1 MTEDV
6 LKDADARMN
15 KTLTALRQELS
26 RVRTGRAHP
35 GLLEQVMVNYYGA
48 EVPLNQAANISVLDP
63 QTLSVSPWDKSAT
76 AAIEKAI
83 LQSGLGLNPVT
94 TGAAMRVPLPAL
106 TEERRKELIKVAR
119 GMAENARVA
128 MRNIRRDANHH
139 LKDEL
144 KEKLITEDEERK
156 QETQIQ
162 KITDAHIKEAE
173 QLLKEKEA
181 ELMEI

>member
-15 KTLTALRQELS
+15 KTLTALRQEFS
-26 RVRTGRAHP
+26 RVRAGRAHP
-35 GLLEQVMVNYYGA
+35 GLLEQVMVNYYGT
-48 EVPLNQAANISVLDP
+48 EVPLNQAANIGVLDP
-63 QTLSVSPWDKSAT
+63 QTLSVSPWDKSAV

-83 LQSGLGLNPVT
+83 LQAGLGLNPVT
-94 TGAAMRVPLPAL
+94 TGGVMRVPLPVL
-106 TEERRKELIKVAR
+106 TEERRKELIKVTR

-144 KEKLITEDEERK
+144 KEKFITEDEERK

-162 KITDAHIKEAE
+162 KITDAHIKEVE

>member
-15 KTLTALRQELS
+15 KTLTALRQEFS
-26 RVRTGRAHP
+26 RVRAGRAHP
-35 GLLEQVMVNYYGA
+35 GLLEQVMVNYYGT
-48 EVPLNQAANISVLDP
+48 EVPLNQAANIGVLDP
-63 QTLSVSPWDKSAT
+63 QTLSVSPWDKSAV

-83 LQSGLGLNPVT
+83 LQAGLGLNPVT
-94 TGAAMRVPLPAL
+94 TGGVMRVPLPVL
-106 TEERRKELIKVAR
+106 TEERRKELIKVTR

-162 KITDAHIKEAE
+162 KITDAHIKEVE

>member
-1 MTEDV
+1 
-6 LKDADARMN
+6 
-15 KTLTALRQELS
+15 
-26 RVRTGRAHP
+26 
-35 GLLEQVMVNYYGA
+35 
-48 EVPLNQAANISVLDP
+48 
-63 QTLSVSPWDKSAT
+63 
-76 AAIEKAI
+76 
-83 LQSGLGLNPVT
+83 
-94 TGAAMRVPLPAL
+94 
-106 TEERRKELIKVAR
+106 
-119 GMAENARVA
+119 MAENARVA

-162 KITDAHIKEAE
+162 KITDAHIKEVE

>member
-15 KTLTALRQELS
+15 KTMAALRQELS

-48 EVPLNQAANISVLDP
+48 ETPLNQMANISVLDP

-76 AAIEKAI
+76 QAIEKAI
-83 LQSGLGLNPVT
+83 LQAGLGLNPVA
-94 TGAAMRVPLPAL
+94 TGGVMRVPLPAL

-119 GMAENARVA
+119 GMGENARVA

>member
-15 KTLTALRQELS
+15 KTLTALRQEFS
-26 RVRTGRAHP
+26 RVRAGRAHP
-35 GLLEQVMVNYYGA
+35 GLLEQVMVNYYGT
-48 EVPLNQAANISVLDP
+48 EVPLNQAANIGVLDP
-63 QTLSVSPWDKSAT
+63 QTLSVSPWDKSAV

-94 TGAAMRVPLPAL
+94 TGGVMRVPLPVL
-106 TEERRKELIKVAR
+106 TEERRKELIKVTR

-162 KITDAHIKEAE
+162 KITDAHIKEVE